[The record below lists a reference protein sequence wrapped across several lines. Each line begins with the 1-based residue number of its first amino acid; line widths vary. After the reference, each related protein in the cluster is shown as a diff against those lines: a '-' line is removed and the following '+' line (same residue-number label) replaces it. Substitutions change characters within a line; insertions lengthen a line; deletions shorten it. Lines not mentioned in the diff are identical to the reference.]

1 MENKN
6 YWFDSEEEY
15 KENIQDYKDKLSE
28 IEFSQLLPY
37 LKQDV
42 LHEVYESDRVLS
54 NVSDLLF
61 NMLLFVRDTENKS
74 IVLSQEDIKFLYDI
88 ANKKKQVKWMR

>member
-1 MENKN
+1 MTKS
-6 YWFDSEEEY
+6 YWFDSKEEY
-15 KENIQDYKDKLSE
+15 EDNILNYRDKLSE
-28 IEFSQLLPY
+28 SEFGQLLPY

-42 LHEVYESDRVLS
+42 LHEAYESDRVLG

-74 IVLSQEDIKFLYDI
+74 IVLSQEDVEFLYDI
-88 ANKKKQVKWMR
+88 ANKKKQVKFMR